1 MLGNLTEEI
10 DKYNTMFTIM
20 RRAIER
26 TKYEKS
32 QN

>member
-26 TKYEKS
+26 TKYV
-32 QN
+32 

>member
-10 DKYNTMFTIM
+10 DKYNTMFTVM

-26 TKYEKS
+26 TKYV
-32 QN
+32 